1 MGVGRKQERYN
12 GRIKHD
18 SRQYYPSSEKGP
30 IAIEGARM
38 VGFALLLAW
47 FSASGFL
54 VSSATANSA
63 DFLTLVAFTALL
75 FIAAFVGRS
84 RDIRRQATILCSVF
98 SAVAAVGTIVPS
110 FTADSP
116 IISIICSLL
125 TAPGLALLV
134 LGWGSLFRKRRMPTV
149 ILETIAAQLL
159 MSAIHLT
166 GCLQP
171 PHLEAILRGIYL
183 IGSAFMF
190 AIAAKATQPTKLS
203 HLLSGQHDHSQSAT
217 KWQPFVRFI
226 IAINLWG
233 AAINLLYNIYRYCA
247 PLDFEDLSAPAAL
260 IEIAL
265 LGLLLVIEAK
275 GEGHPVLHNHI
286 RHRTARLSFGSNS
299 WATRT
304 VLCPVSWLRGIVG
317 THLDSFCSDLPGLS
331 AQLKYGV
338 WLRNR
343 LVPRIANCYS
353 PRHCS
358 RCVQRNRLVPHR
370 AQHPLPDRG
379 IRLLRCLPTRIQPP
393 LGHMSEPSETMQEAA
408 TDHSAEGDAC
418 ANAEAVADPFER
430 WDDFAALYHL
440 TPRESE
446 VLLLFARGRSY
457 ERIQETLVIA
467 RGTVN
472 YHMSNAY
479 RKIGI

>member
-12 GRIKHD
+12 GRMSMTADNTTRPRK
-18 SRQYYPSSEKGP
+18 KGP
-30 IAIEGARM
+30 IAIEGARI

-134 LGWGSLFRKRRMPTV
+134 LGWGSLFSKRSMPTV

-171 PHLEAILRGIYL
+171 PHLEAVLRGIYL

-203 HLLSGQHDHSQSAT
+203 HLPSGQHDHSQSAT

-265 LGLLLVIEAK
+265 LGLLLVVASRQRVKDTQLYTIIFAT
-275 GEGHPVLHNHI
+275 VLLAFLLVPILGIQN
-286 RHRTARLSFGSNS
+286 G
-299 WATRT
+299 T

-358 RCVQRNRLVPHR
+358 RCVQQNRLVPHR

-393 LGHMSEPSETMQEAA
+393 LGHMVRA
-408 TDHSAEGDAC
+408 
-418 ANAEAVADPFER
+418 
-430 WDDFAALYHL
+430 
-440 TPRESE
+440 
-446 VLLLFARGRSY
+446 
-457 ERIQETLVIA
+457 
-467 RGTVN
+467 
-472 YHMSNAY
+472 
-479 RKIGI
+479 K

>member
-1 MGVGRKQERYN
+1 MVQRKRFFGLLRHCKQCGLSYLGSFHRAAIH
-12 GRIKHD
+12 RSFRRSI
-18 SRQYYPSSEKGP
+18 SRH
-30 IAIEGARM
+30 
-38 VGFALLLAW
+38 
-47 FSASGFL
+47 
-54 VSSATANSA
+54 
-63 DFLTLVAFTALL
+63 
-75 FIAAFVGRS
+75 
-84 RDIRRQATILCSVF
+84 QATGDNTRPVF

-125 TAPGLALLV
+125 TAPGLAFLV
-134 LGWGSLFRKRRMPTV
+134 LGWGSLFSKRSMPTV

-171 PHLEAILRGIYL
+171 PHLEAVLRGIYL

-265 LGLLLVIEAK
+265 LGLLLVVASRQRVKDTQLYTIIFA
-275 GEGHPVLHNHI
+275 
-286 RHRTARLSFGSNS
+286 
-299 WATRT
+299 T
-304 VLCPVSWLRGIVG
+304 VLLAFLLVPILGIQNTAPFYALFLGFAALSVL
-317 THLDSFCSDLPGLS
+317 TWTLS
-331 AQLKYGV
+331 AQICQAYQLSSNMVYGCAIG
-338 WLRNR
+338 

-358 RCVQRNRLVPHR
+358 RCVQRNHLVPHR

-393 LGHMSEPSETMQEAA
+393 LGHMVRA
-408 TDHSAEGDAC
+408 
-418 ANAEAVADPFER
+418 
-430 WDDFAALYHL
+430 
-440 TPRESE
+440 
-446 VLLLFARGRSY
+446 
-457 ERIQETLVIA
+457 
-467 RGTVN
+467 
-472 YHMSNAY
+472 
-479 RKIGI
+479 K

>member
-1 MGVGRKQERYN
+1 MVQRKRFFGLLRHCKQCGLSYLGSFHRAAIH
-12 GRIKHD
+12 RSFRRSI
-18 SRQYYPSSEKGP
+18 SRH
-30 IAIEGARM
+30 
-38 VGFALLLAW
+38 
-47 FSASGFL
+47 
-54 VSSATANSA
+54 
-63 DFLTLVAFTALL
+63 
-75 FIAAFVGRS
+75 
-84 RDIRRQATILCSVF
+84 QATGDNTLFSFQCS
-98 SAVAAVGTIVPS
+98 SCS
-110 FTADSP
+110 ADSP

-134 LGWGSLFRKRRMPTV
+134 LGWGSLFSKRSMPTV

-171 PHLEAILRGIYL
+171 PHLEAVLRGIYL

-265 LGLLLVIEAK
+265 LGLLLVVA
-275 GEGHPVLHNHI
+275 
-286 RHRTARLSFGSNS
+286 S
-299 WATRT
+299 WQRVKDTQLYTIIFAT
-304 VLCPVSWLRGIVG
+304 VLLAFLLVPILGIQNTAPFYALFLGFAALSVL
-317 THLDSFCSDLPGLS
+317 TWTLSAQICLS

-393 LGHMSEPSETMQEAA
+393 LGHMVRA
-408 TDHSAEGDAC
+408 
-418 ANAEAVADPFER
+418 
-430 WDDFAALYHL
+430 
-440 TPRESE
+440 
-446 VLLLFARGRSY
+446 
-457 ERIQETLVIA
+457 
-467 RGTVN
+467 
-472 YHMSNAY
+472 
-479 RKIGI
+479 K